1 MVLPV
6 AHVMPCITSA
16 FWEQQQD
23 CYVFALHK
31 KSDNARHKLQSHQ
44 HLRSLMNLASTACAD
59 VAEYLPDYSVW
70 LQPRKGALHA
80 LEITQHKTD
89 DQAVPAT
96 CVSVG

>member
-1 MVLPV
+1 
-6 AHVMPCITSA
+6 
-16 FWEQQQD
+16 
-23 CYVFALHK
+23 
-31 KSDNARHKLQSHQ
+31 
-44 HLRSLMNLASTACAD
+44 MNLASTACAN